1 MPSYV
6 VTGASRGLGLAFVK
20 HLASIEG
27 NTVIGLVRNK
37 SATEKQLAQDG
48 FTNIQVVSADIT
60 DAKALASAADE
71 VATITGGTLDVLINN
86 AALIAPKSAFLDVT
100 QQTPD
105 ELQED
110 LMTTFQANVVGVA
123 HTINAFLPLIRK
135 GQLKK
140 IVTLSSGMADLDLIN
155 DYDIAVA
162 GPYSVSKA
170 ATNALM
176 AKYHAAV
183 GKKEGIC
190 CFCISPGYVQT
201 SAEQPTTER
210 EIAGMQSM
218 IQAFMRYAP
227 HFKGPMSAEDSVKA
241 QMKVIDHATVET
253 RGGSFVSHLGSK
265 QWL

>member
-6 VTGASRGLGLAFVK
+6 VTGASHGLGLALVK
-20 HLASIEG
+20 YLASIES
-27 NTVIGLVRNK
+27 NTVIGLVRNQ
-37 SATEKQLAQDG
+37 SATEEQLAKDG
-48 FTNIQVVSADIT
+48 FNNIEVVSADVT

-71 VATITGGTLDVLINN
+71 VATITGGSLDVLINN

-100 QQTPD
+100 QQKPD

-140 IVTLSSGMADLDLIN
+140 VVTLSSGMADIDLIN
-155 DYDIAVA
+155 DYNIAVA

-170 ATNALM
+170 ATNALI
-176 AKYHAAV
+176 AKYHAAL

-190 CFCISPGYVQT
+190 FFCISPGYVQT

-210 EIAGMQSM
+210 EIAGLQSM
-218 IQAFMRYAP
+218 VEAFMRYAP

-241 QMKVIDHATVET
+241 QMNVIKHATVET
-253 RGGSFVSHLGSK
+253 MGGSFVSHLGNK

>member
-1 MPSYV
+1 MLSYV
-6 VTGASRGLGLAFVK
+6 VTGASRGLGLALVK
-20 HLASIEG
+20 YLASIES
-27 NTVIGLVRNK
+27 NAVIGLVRNK
-37 SATEKQLAQDG
+37 SATEEQLAEDG
-48 FTNIQVVSADIT
+48 FNNIKVVSADIT
-60 DAKALASAADE
+60 DAKALASAANE
-71 VATITGGTLDVLINN
+71 VATITGGSLDVLINN
-86 AALIAPKSAFLDVT
+86 AAVLAPRSAFLDVT

-110 LMTTFQANVVGVA
+110 VMMTFQANVVGVA

-140 IVTLSSGMADLDLIN
+140 VVTLSSGMADINLIN
-155 DYDIAVA
+155 DYNIAVA

-170 ATNALM
+170 ATNALI
-176 AKYHAAV
+176 AKYHAAL

-190 CFCISPGYVQT
+190 FFCLSPGYVQT

-210 EIAGMQSM
+210 EIAGLQSM
-218 IQAFMRYAP
+218 VQAFMKYAP

-241 QMKVIDHATVET
+241 QMNVIKHATVET
-253 RGGSFVSHLGSK
+253 MGGSFVSHLGNK